1 MHLIRGTPILVVPTA
16 SQAAALAY
24 LAVVVTAIVF
34 LAWYSAVEKLGVERV
49 GLFSGVIP
57 VSALA
62 AVSTVGTGTV
72 SGLQAAGAAAVAAG
86 ILVGLTGPP
95 PIRRD
100 RARKRSPACVSGRRF
115 AHQRLSVVAH

>member
-1 MHLIRGTPILVVPTA
+1 MVPTA

-86 ILVGLTGPP
+86 ILVVLTGPP

-100 RARKRSPACVSGRRF
+100 RAR
-115 AHQRLSVVAH
+115 